1 MENQLIKPGFSSLI
15 FDFRGYKVMVDS
27 DLAALY
33 EVSTKAFKQQVRR
46 NIGRFPMD
54 FMFALTDDEK
64 EQLVT
69 KCDRFTNLKH
79 SSVNPMVFTEQ
90 GVAMLSSVLRS
101 EKAIK
106 INIEIMRAFAN
117 YRALLRENDELRSEI
132 RILDQKLHT
141 AFNFLMERLDQLH
154 QKKTDLK
161 PVGYKY
167 SNKKENQ

>member
-1 MENQLIKPGFSSLI
+1 MENQLIKPGLTSLV
-15 FDFRGYKVMVDS
+15 FDFRGYKVMIDS

-46 NIGRFPMD
+46 NIGRFPID
-54 FMFALTDDEK
+54 FMFELTKDEK

-69 KCDRFTNLKH
+69 NCDRFMSMKH

-117 YRALLRENDELRSEI
+117 YRALIRENDELRSEI
-132 RILDQKLHT
+132 RMLDEKLHT
-141 AFNFLMERLDQLH
+141 AFIFLMERLDQLH
-154 QKKTDLK
+154 QKKADLN

-167 SNKKENQ
+167 SNKIENQ